1 MKLVF
6 DIQNEI
12 MRGVL
17 SFSEIAME
25 YGVSFSDVEFIALE
39 MNAMVVDNDYVD
51 DFEIEME

>member
-6 DIQNEI
+6 DIQNELVK
-12 MRGVL
+12 GEL
-17 SFSEIAME
+17 SFSDIAFKYE
-25 YGVSFSDVEFIALE
+25 VSFSDVEFIALE